1 MSATYP
7 NPIAGSEYPSA
18 FAPFDLLA
26 GEATVETDRAT
37 VASGQ
42 NLAQFQVV
50 AMNASGELVAWN
62 PAATATVTDGDA
74 TPGGTLQIPVGA
86 SRAIGIMTQA
96 VNATSGALPGAF
108 YRGGNF
114 NHEALVWPGSV
125 TTLAARRAA
134 FAGTP
139 ITVSQLIRDSGFG
152 G

>member
-1 MSATYP
+1 MSGSFP
-7 NPIAGSEYPSA
+7 VRLAGNENISA
-18 FAPFDLLA
+18 FVPFDLLA
-26 GEATVETDRAT
+26 GEVPVSTDRAN

-74 TPGGTLQIPVGA
+74 TPGGTLQIPVTA
-86 SRAIGIMTQA
+86 SRAIGIMAQA
-96 VNATSGALPGAF
+96 VNATSGALPGTY
-108 YRGGNF
+108 YRSGIF
-114 NHEALVWPGSV
+114 NHEALVWPGGT

-139 ITVSQLIRDSGFG
+139 ISVASLPRDSGFG

>member
-7 NPIAGSEYPSA
+7 NTIAGSEYPTP
-18 FAPFDLLA
+18 FVPFDLLA
-26 GEATVETDRAT
+26 GEAPLTTNRAT
-37 VASGQ
+37 VANGQ

-50 AMNASGELVAWN
+50 AMNAAGELVAWN
-62 PAATATVTDGDA
+62 PAATATVTDGDG
-74 TPGGTLQIPVGA
+74 TPGGTLQIPVTA
-86 SRAIGIMTQA
+86 SRAIGIMAQA
-96 VNATSGALPGAF
+96 VNAGSGALPGL
-108 YRGGNF
+108 YYTGGHF
-114 NHEALVWPGSV
+114 NHEALVWPGGT